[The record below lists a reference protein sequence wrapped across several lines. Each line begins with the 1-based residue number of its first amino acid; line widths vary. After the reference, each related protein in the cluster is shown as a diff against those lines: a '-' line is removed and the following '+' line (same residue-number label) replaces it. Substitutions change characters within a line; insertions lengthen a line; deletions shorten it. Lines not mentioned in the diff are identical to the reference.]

1 MRKILYNYSQIL
13 GLLKIL
19 LYKITYGKDL
29 KLVGIP
35 HISHKAI
42 IRIRRGGSA
51 CLSSSSRLS
60 SGCYL
65 WVAEDA
71 DFKIGTNTTINVNCI
86 ISCREKITIGKNV
99 MVGPYTTFYDC
110 DHVYRTEN
118 DMSSAGY
125 KTAPVTIG
133 DNVWIGAQ
141 VSILKG
147 VTIGEGSVIAAGSI
161 VNKDVPANSIF
172 YNKKEVVCKPKNH

>member
-1 MRKILYNYSQIL
+1 MRKILYNYSQLL

-29 KLVGIP
+29 KLEGIP
-35 HISHKAI
+35 HISHNAT
-42 IRIRRGGSA
+42 IRIRKGGSA
-51 CLSSSSRLS
+51 YLSGSSRLS

-65 WVAEDA
+65 WVADDA
-71 DFKIGTNTTINVNCI
+71 EFRIGTNTTINVNCI
-86 ISCREKITIGKNV
+86 ISCREKIIIGQNV
-99 MVGPYTTFYDC
+99 MVGPNTTFYDC
-110 DHVYRTEN
+110 DHVYRTEYN
-118 DMSSAGY
+118 MSSAGY
-125 KTAPVTIG
+125 KTAPIVIG

-147 VTIGEGSVIAAGSI
+147 VTIGKGSVIAAGSI

-172 YNKKEVVCKPKNH
+172 YNKKESVCKPKQ